1 MRNTIRCL
9 LAATVLSCGLNATA
23 VWAAEGESA
32 QRHAS
37 ATQEWE
43 MLQGESLRSLAALF
57 YPKNRY
63 MQQRFV
69 AATQALNREQLGAI
83 APDQPFEQATALR
96 IPDLHAF
103 SAQARPRAAK
113 TRHKQAAMP
122 KPQVPAEVAQPAA
135 AGVPAAAGN
144 AADVEA
150 VAKRNQE
157 RKAKLEDLQRRM
169 QSLEDQSRAMQQD
182 LGKNAPPD
190 AAATEQPAP
199 KPRKR
204 VVAQ

>member
-23 VWAAEGESA
+23 VWAAEGEPA
-32 QRHAS
+32 QMHAS
-37 ATQEWE
+37 TTQEWE

-69 AATQALNREQLGAI
+69 AATQALNRDQLGAI
-83 APDQPFEQATALR
+83 AADQPFEQATALR

-103 SAQARPRAAK
+103 SAQARPRATKA
-113 TRHKQAAMP
+113 RHKTAAMP
-122 KPQVPAEVAQPAA
+122 RPQAAAAQPAA
-135 AGVPAAAGN
+135 EVTGTTLNP
-144 AADVEA
+144 ADVEA

-182 LGKNAPPD
+182 LGKKMPPD